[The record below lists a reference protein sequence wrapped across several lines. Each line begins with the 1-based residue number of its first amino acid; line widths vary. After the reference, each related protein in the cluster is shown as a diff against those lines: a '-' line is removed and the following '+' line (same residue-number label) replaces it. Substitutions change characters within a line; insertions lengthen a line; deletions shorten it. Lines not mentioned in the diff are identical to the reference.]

1 MRTLW
6 QRLTRRRRPP
16 EPHRDRTV
24 PRRAT
29 TDRAAARKG
38 LGGFLEWIE
47 GGGVRPKK

>member
-1 MRTLW
+1 MKALW
-6 QRLTRRRRPP
+6 RRLTRRRPT

-24 PRRAT
+24 AKRRT
-29 TDRAAARKG
+29 GDRADARKG

>member
-6 QRLTRRRRPP
+6 HRLTRRRSV
-16 EPHRDRTV
+16 EPHRDQKVARRRTG
-24 PRRAT
+24 
-29 TDRAAARKG
+29 DRAEARKG